1 MFSTDQYQLLDFGEG
16 RKLEF
21 FAGLYIDRPSPVSE
35 GISQADPEC
44 WQQADLRFEREN
56 DEQGRWINL
65 SGTDQHEA
73 NWHLN
78 HGGFRLE
85 LKTTPF
91 GHLGVF
97 PEQATNWDWI
107 SHQVQRT
114 GRPLKILNLF
124 AYTGGSTLA
133 AAAAGAELVHVDAA
147 RNIVSWAREN
157 AAASGLGDHPI
168 RWIDEDARLFVQ
180 REIKRGNQY
189 DVVILDPPSY
199 GHGPDGQAWKIHQ
212 HLPSLLAECATL
224 TSQHRAAMLIT
235 CHTPTLGPAELESLV
250 SDTLFGHCQSGA
262 SSRPLHIAS
271 ADGRFMPA
279 GTTCRWPETS

>member
-1 MFSTDQYQLLDFGEG
+1 MFSADQYQLLDFGEG
-16 RKLEF
+16 RKLES
-21 FAGLYIDRPSPVSE
+21 FANLVVDRPAPVSA
-35 GISQADPEC
+35 GIDLADPDR
-44 WQQADLRFEREN
+44 WQEADLRYER
-56 DEQGRWINL
+56 DQGGSGKWIPL
-65 SGTDQHEA
+65 SGKQQLTDWQ
-73 NWHLN
+73 LV
-78 HGGFRLE
+78 HGDFSLALRM
-85 LKTTPF
+85 TPS

-107 SHQVQRT
+107 ARQVKRS
-114 GRPLKILNLF
+114 GRPLKVLNLF

-133 AAAAGAELVHVDAA
+133 AANAGAEVVHVDAA
-147 RNIVSWAREN
+147 RNVVSWARQN
-157 AAASGLGDHPI
+157 ADASGLGDHPI

-180 REIKRGNQY
+180 REIKRGNHY

-224 TSQHRAAMLIT
+224 TSQQRAAMLIT

-250 SDTLFGHCQSGA
+250 SDTLFGHCQSGV
-262 SSRPLHIAS
+262 SSRPLHITS

>member
-1 MFSTDQYQLLDFGEG
+1 MFSADQYQLLDFGGG
-16 RKLEF
+16 RKLES
-21 FAGLYIDRPSPVSE
+21 FANLVVDRPSPVSE
-35 GISQADPEC
+35 GIDLADPDR
-44 WQQADLRFEREN
+44 WQEADLRYER
-56 DEQGRWINL
+56 DQGGSGKWIPL
-65 SGTDQHEA
+65 SGKQQLTDWQ
-73 NWHLN
+73 LI
-78 HGGFRLE
+78 HGDFSLALRM
-85 LKTTPF
+85 TPS

-107 SHQVQRT
+107 ARQVKRSS
-114 GRPLKILNLF
+114 RPLKVLNLF

-133 AAAAGAELVHVDAA
+133 AAMAGAEVVHVDAA
-147 RNIVSWAREN
+147 RNMVSWARQN
-157 AAASGLGDHPI
+157 ADASGLGDHPI

-180 REIKRGNQY
+180 REIKRGNHY

-224 TSQHRAAMLIT
+224 TSQQRAAMLIT

-262 SSRPLHIAS
+262 SSRPLHITS

>member
-21 FAGLYIDRPSPVSE
+21 FSGLYIDRPSPVSE
-35 GISQADPEC
+35 GISRADPER

-56 DEQGRWINL
+56 DEQGSWINL
-65 SGTDQHEA
+65 SGTDLHEA
-73 NWHLN
+73 NWFLS
-78 HGGFRLE
+78 HGSFQLE

-114 GRPLKILNLF
+114 GRPLKVLNLF

-147 RNIVSWAREN
+147 KNIVSWARQN
-157 AAASGLGDHPI
+157 ATASDLDDHPI

-180 REIKRGNQY
+180 REIKRGNHY

-212 HLPSLLAECATL
+212 HLPALLADCATL
-224 TSQHRAAMLIT
+224 TSQQRAAILIT

-262 SSRPLHIAS
+262 SSRSLHITS

>member
-21 FAGLYIDRPSPVSE
+21 FAGLVVDRPSPVSE
-35 GISQADPEC
+35 GISRADPER
-44 WQQADLRFEREN
+44 WQQADLRFERED

-65 SGTDQHEA
+65 SGKDQHEA
-73 NWHLN
+73 NWYLS
-78 HGGFRLE
+78 HGSFQLE

-97 PEQATNWDWI
+97 PEQVTNWDWI

-114 GRPLKILNLF
+114 GRPLKVLNLF

-147 RNIVSWAREN
+147 KNIVSWARQN

-168 RWIDEDARLFVQ
+168 RWIDEDARLFVR
-180 REIKRGNQY
+180 REINRGNHY

-212 HLPSLLAECATL
+212 HLPALLADCATL
-224 TSQHRAAMLIT
+224 TSQQRAAILIT

-250 SDTLFGHCQSGA
+250 SDTLFGHCQSGV
-262 SSRPLHIAS
+262 SSRSLHITS

-279 GTTCRWPETS
+279 GTTSRWPETS